1 MRKRKRQS
9 SPSSISKDCDNAT
22 NTYGDT
28 SSANPTDI
36 QDTQAEPQAQ
46 SQSEF
51 ESHFSAN
58 INRGWQK
65 LDDYYQ
71 KTDSTPIYRA
81 AVLLHPR
88 MKWAWFEYRWSSK
101 PAWIDDARKAI
112 QELWNEYKDKP
123 TVSTSIATS
132 PSGSIEPE
140 EWFTTAPQEPLDQME
155 LYLREGQPPTIS
167 SIDSPIPYWISK
179 ASIWPQLA
187 QLALDVF
194 STPAM
199 SDEPERVF
207 SMAGNTLSPRRRRL
221 NGDTVQEV
229 LCLRSWQAAGLIQF
243 DASTFEKAVAV
254 GDGMPIDDDLE
265 YNASVD
271 LNNDEDSI

>member
-1 MRKRKRQS
+1 
-9 SPSSISKDCDNAT
+9 
-22 NTYGDT
+22 
-28 SSANPTDI
+28 
-36 QDTQAEPQAQ
+36 
-46 SQSEF
+46 
-51 ESHFSAN
+51 
-58 INRGWQK
+58 
-65 LDDYYQ
+65 
-71 KTDSTPIYRA
+71 
-81 AVLLHPR
+81 